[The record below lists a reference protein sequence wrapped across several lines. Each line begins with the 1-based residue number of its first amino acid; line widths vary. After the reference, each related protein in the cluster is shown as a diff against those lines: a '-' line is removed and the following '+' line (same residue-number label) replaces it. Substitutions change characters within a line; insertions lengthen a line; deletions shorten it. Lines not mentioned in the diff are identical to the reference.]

1 MKQNYIAP
9 AVESIKVIPD
19 QMMAGQSELSGN
31 NQEGEGPQ
39 LSKEQEYTD
48 EVPLPDGKDIWSDEE

>member
-1 MKQNYIAP
+1 MKLNYIVP
-9 AVESIKVIPD
+9 VAVSISIKAE

-31 NQEGEGPQ
+31 NREGEGPQ

>member
-9 AVESIKVIPD
+9 AVESIKVIAD
-19 QMMAGQSELSGN
+19 QMMASQSDFGGH

-39 LSKEQEYTD
+39 LSKEQDYFKEET
-48 EVPLPDGKDIWSDEE
+48 LPEKKDIWGDEE